1 MLDDSRF
8 ANLSDEQRSRL
19 RKLAWATFGKLV
31 VSFGAAVGT
40 KLGELFV
47 ESLREKEDE
56 DDDEPEEPVA

>member
-1 MLDDSRF
+1 
-8 ANLSDEQRSRL
+8 
-19 RKLAWATFGKLV
+19 